1 MNAYRK
7 SLDLIYNLSG
17 RETGLRLDL
26 RLERVSAALA
36 LFDDP
41 QHRFRVCH
49 VAGTNGKGSTAAM
62 MHAVLSAQ
70 GHRVGLYTSPH
81 LESFTERIRVGRRRI
96 TQAAV
101 ASLVREVAERTGRAA
116 IALSFFEFVTV
127 MAFLHFARHEVDVAV
142 VEVGLGGRLDA
153 TNVVRPSVCVVTTIS
168 RDHEHFLG
176 TRIGDIAREKGG
188 IIKAGV
194 PVVFGALPPAASRV
208 LRRIAREREAP
219 MREWGKD
226 FSVAP
231 RPPDRF
237 DYHGREWRLD
247 GLRLGL
253 RGGYQRHNAGVALA
267 ALEALNAVLPVGAEA
282 VRAGLASVRWAGR
295 FELLPGTPPV
305 LLDGA
310 HNLGGVEALVN
321 EARGLFGGGKVRLL
335 FASMGD
341 KGWPAMLRA
350 LCAVSR
356 EVVLTRN
363 PSPRGAPLEALR
375 GAVPPGL
382 PVTVVEDPA
391 EAISGLMTD
400 RRRRD
405 DPILVAGSL
414 YLVGTVRA
422 ALSSR
427 RRGPAAEAVTQDNRS
442 AAGRDPRG

>member
-7 SLDLIYNLSG
+7 SLDLIYGLSG
-17 RETGLRLDL
+17 RETGLRFDL

-36 LFDDP
+36 LFEDP

-62 MHAVLSAQ
+62 IHAVLSAQ

-81 LESFTERIRVGRRRI
+81 LESFTERIRVGKRPI

-101 ASLVREVAERTGRAA
+101 TSLVREVAGRTRQAS
-116 IALSFFEFVTV
+116 IALTFFEFVTV
-127 MAFLHFARHEVDVAV
+127 MAFLHFARREVDAAV

-188 IIKAGV
+188 IIKTGV
-194 PVVFGALPPAASRV
+194 PVVCGALPPAAKRM
-208 LRRIAREREAP
+208 LHRIAREREAP

-226 FSVAP
+226 FSVVP

-237 DYHGREWRLD
+237 DYHGREWRLE
-247 GLRLGL
+247 GLRPGL

-267 ALEALNAVLPVGAEA
+267 ALETLNAVLPADAKA
-282 VRAGLASVRWAGR
+282 VRSGLASVRWPGR
-295 FELLPGTPPV
+295 FEFLPGRPPV

-310 HNLGGVEALVN
+310 HNPAGVEALVS
-321 EARGLFGGGKVRLL
+321 EVRGLLGNGKVRLL

-341 KGWPAMLRA
+341 KGWPSMLGA

-363 PSPRGAPLEALR
+363 PSPRGAGLEALR
-375 GAVPPGL
+375 AAVPPGL
-382 PVTVVEDPA
+382 PATVVEDPVDA
-391 EAISGLMTD
+391 VSMLMTD
-400 RRRRD
+400 RGRRD

-414 YLVGTVRA
+414 YLVGAVRA
-422 ALSSR
+422 AVLRGRRGTVRNQDTSASETGSR
-427 RRGPAAEAVTQDNRS
+427 R
-442 AAGRDPRG
+442 

>member
-7 SLDLIYNLSG
+7 SLDLIYGLSG
-17 RETGLRLDL
+17 RETGLRFDL

-36 LFDDP
+36 LFENP

-62 MHAVLSAQ
+62 IHAVLSAQ

-81 LESFTERIRVGRRRI
+81 LESFTERIRVGKRPI

-101 ASLVREVAERTGRAA
+101 TSLVREVAGRTRQAS
-116 IALSFFEFVTV
+116 IALTFFEFVTV
-127 MAFLHFARHEVDVAV
+127 MAFLHFARREVDAAV

-188 IIKAGV
+188 IIKTGV
-194 PVVFGALPPAASRV
+194 PVVLGALPPAARRM
-208 LRRIAREREAP
+208 LHRIAREREAP
-219 MREWGKD
+219 VREWSKD
-226 FSVAP
+226 FSVVP

-237 DYHGREWRLD
+237 DYRGREWRLE
-247 GLRLGL
+247 GLRPGL

-267 ALEALNAVLPVGAEA
+267 ALETLDAVLPADAKA
-282 VRAGLASVRWAGR
+282 VRSGLASVRWPGR
-295 FELLPGTPPV
+295 FEFLPGTPPV

-310 HNLGGVEALVN
+310 HNPGGVEALVS
-321 EARGLFGGGKVRLL
+321 EVRGLLGNGKVRLL

-341 KGWPAMLRA
+341 KGWPSMLGA

-363 PSPRGAPLEALR
+363 PSPRGAGLEALSA
-375 GAVPPGL
+375 AVPPGV
-382 PVTVVEDPA
+382 PVTLVEDPA
-391 EAISGLMTD
+391 AAISRLMAD
-400 RRRRD
+400 RRCD

-414 YLVGTVRA
+414 YLVGAVRA
-422 ALSSR
+422 TALKL
-427 RRGPAAEAVTQDNRS
+427 RRGRVRQVP
-442 AAGRDPRG
+442 G

>member
-17 RETGLRLDL
+17 RETDLRLDL

-36 LFDDP
+36 LFGDP

-62 MHAVLSAQ
+62 IHAVLSAQ

-81 LESFTERIRVGRRRI
+81 LEAFTERIRVGKRPI

-101 ASLVREVAERTGRAA
+101 TSLVREVAERTRQAS
-116 IALSFFEFVTV
+116 IALTFFEFVTV
-127 MAFLHFARHEVDVAV
+127 MAFLHFARREVDAAV

-168 RDHEHFLG
+168 RDHERFLG

-188 IIKAGV
+188 IIKTGT
-194 PVVFGALPPAASRV
+194 PVVFGALPPAARRM
-208 LRRIAREREAP
+208 LHRIARERGAP
-219 MREWGKD
+219 VREWNKD
-226 FSVAP
+226 FSVVP

-237 DYHGREWRLD
+237 DYHGREWRLE

-267 ALEALNAVLPVGAEA
+267 ALETLNGLLPTDVKA
-282 VRAGLASVRWAGR
+282 VRAGLASVRWPGR
-295 FELLPGTPPV
+295 FELLPGQPPV

-310 HNLGGVEALVN
+310 HNPGGADALVG
-321 EARGLFGGGKVRLL
+321 EVRGLLGDGKVRLL

-341 KGWPAMLRA
+341 KGWRSMLRA

-356 EVVLTRN
+356 EVVLTRS
-363 PSPRGAPLEALR
+363 PSPRGAAPEALR
-375 GAVPPGL
+375 RALPREL
-382 PVTVVEDPA
+382 PVTVVDDPA
-391 EAISGLMTD
+391 EAISRLVVD
-400 RRRRD
+400 RRRRG

-414 YLVGTVRA
+414 YLVGAVRA
-422 ALSSR
+422 KVLNLR
-427 RRGPAAEAVTQDNRS
+427 R
-442 AAGRDPRG
+442 AGAGHS

>member
-7 SLDLIYNLSG
+7 SLDLIYNLRGS
-17 RETGLRLDL
+17 ETGLRFDL

-36 LFDDP
+36 LFGDP

-62 MHAVLSAQ
+62 IHAVLSAQ

-81 LESFTERIRVGRRRI
+81 LEAFTERIRVGKRPI
-96 TQAAV
+96 AQAAV
-101 ASLVREVAERTGRAA
+101 ASLVREVAETTRQAS
-116 IALSFFEFVTV
+116 IALTFFEFVTV
-127 MAFLHFARHEVDVAV
+127 MAFLHFARREVDAAV

-188 IIKAGV
+188 IIKPGV
-194 PVVFGALPPAASRV
+194 PVVFGALPPAAKRM
-208 LRRIAREREAP
+208 LHRIAREREAP

-226 FSVAP
+226 FSVVP

-237 DYHGREWRLD
+237 DYHGREWRFE
-247 GLRLGL
+247 GLRPGL

-267 ALEALNAVLPVGAEA
+267 TVETLNPVLPVDEKA
-282 VRAGLASVRWAGR
+282 VRAGLASVRWPGR
-295 FELLPGTPPV
+295 LEFWPGRPPV

-310 HNLGGVEALVN
+310 HNPGAAEALVS
-321 EARGLFGGGKVRLL
+321 EVRGLFGHRRVRLL
-335 FASMGD
+335 FGSMGD
-341 KGWPAMLRA
+341 KGWPSMLPA

-363 PSPRGAPLEALR
+363 PSSRGAAPEALC
-375 GAVPPGL
+375 AVVPPGI
-382 PVTVVEDPA
+382 PVAVVEDPA
-391 EAISGLMTD
+391 EAISRLMKD

-414 YLVGTVRA
+414 YLVGAVRA
-422 ALSSR
+422 AVLRGR
-427 RRGPAAEAVTQDNRS
+427 RARDDTS
-442 AAGRDPRG
+442 AAGRGPVR

>member
-7 SLDLIYNLSG
+7 SLDFIFNLSG
-17 RETGLRLDL
+17 RETDLRLDL

-36 LFDDP
+36 LFDHP

-62 MHAVLSAQ
+62 IHAVLSAQ

-81 LESFTERIRVGRRRI
+81 LESFTERIRVGRRPI
-96 TQAAV
+96 PQAAV
-101 ASLVREVAERTGRAA
+101 VALVREVAERTRYAD

-127 MAFLHFARHEVDVAV
+127 MAFLHFARQEVDGAV

-168 RDHEHFLG
+168 RDHERFLG

-188 IIKAGV
+188 IIKPGV
-194 PVVFGALPPAASRV
+194 PVVFGALPPAARRA

-231 RPPDRF
+231 RLPDRF
-237 DYHGREWRLD
+237 DYHGREWRLE
-247 GLRLGL
+247 GLRLGV
-253 RGGYQRHNAGVALA
+253 RGEYQRHNAAVALA
-267 ALEALNAVLPVGAEA
+267 ALEALNGVLPAAAKA
-282 VRAGLASVRWAGR
+282 VRAGLASVRWPGR
-295 FELLPGTPPV
+295 LELLPGTPPV

-310 HNLGGVEALVN
+310 HNPGGVHTLVR
-321 EARGLFGGGKVRLL
+321 EIPGLLGFGRVRLL

-341 KGWPAMLRA
+341 KGWRSMLRA

-363 PSPRGAPLEALR
+363 PSARGAAPETLR
-375 GAVPPGL
+375 AAVPRGL

-391 EAISGLMTD
+391 EAIFGLMAH
-400 RRRRD
+400 RQGRD
-405 DPILVAGSL
+405 DPVLVTGSL
-414 YLVGTVRA
+414 YLVGAVRA
-422 ALSSR
+422 AVLHYRSGQVAEVGTQAGTGGQGPR
-427 RRGPAAEAVTQDNRS
+427 R
-442 AAGRDPRG
+442 